1 MIMDNTSSSGNDSAI
16 ISHESISLLEVDA
29 IDIDYDT
36 DYLYAACR
44 DQCIRVFDKN
54 TWKLVAELSEPDS
67 EPLAVDV
74 DDAQV
79 YATCEKRVYVWKK
92 NTWGMI
98 GWFDLSYQAVASSLQ
113 GDFFFI
119 GAKEGRLVSIQKESH
134 ETSSWQLHKSDITSI
149 WSDEQIICTSTKK
162 EEPRV
167 WLKESNSAP
176 SELTRLNNKGKGGIV
191 TGNSEFIFVGTP
203 SGEIALH
210 DRKEWGLSNT
220 YEPKNS
226 NMISSM
232 WASDYYLLAAVSSG
246 NLSLWDT
253 KRGIEIGNIELD
265 GHKIEYVTADH
276 DLLYVATPEGIFI
289 LQVIASGRPLD
300 ICCEGPLIWNE
311 SLLKTSP
318 YDVLED
324 SLKLERSGDQK
335 YQEGLYHE
343 AVVEYENAMRLI
355 IDNTHALLEVPEE
368 RILLTNELDSR
379 LGKALLKAKIQDVQA
394 LSKKIG
400 QLSEELKERKRTDMN
415 PEDVDSLWA
424 SAGRVIKESRQL
436 ADAQSSEML
445 SYKLTHEIDTLDS
458 VLTDAMTQYD
468 TYRETINQAIA
479 MIKQISNLWHWME
492 RKRTSLVERKEFLEK
507 SVKRISFALEKAEPE
522 GEVKTI
528 LEDALREYKKT
539 FEQIDR
545 IVASSDNDKEA
556 IFTNRD
562 EASETIESLLIV
574 IPKKREALGAITD
587 PDEREEERLRLE
599 SALNQALETATS
611 FKITKAIK
619 AIKAELSLLN
629 QKSK

>member
-1 MIMDNTSSSGNDSAI
+1 MDNTSSSGNDSAI

-335 YQEGLYHE
+335 YQEGFYHE